1 MNEEP
6 KAKITQFL
14 EAYDLMRKY
23 QKLYFKNRMIP
34 DLQKAKQYESLCDK
48 LRASMNEEV
57 RPPDAVQDALL

>member
-6 KAKITQFL
+6 KRKL
-14 EAYDLMRKY
+14 RNSLKRMR
-23 QKLYFKNRMIP
+23 LYFKNRMIP